1 MDLTSDTIAR
11 LSRHALSWTEFTS
24 IALFILTALL
34 LMLTYSLARERW
46 VEFSAWAALGSATLA
61 IQFMLLGW
69 HDVAQPE
76 RGEMPGVMARRPDEG
91 GKYFKECDRCPEMVV
106 IQPGYFV
113 MGATDAA
120 AGPEEGPLRTMM
132 IAKRFAIARVATTN
146 AEFRAFMVATKRSPG
161 ACVLGPDA
169 EPAQCVSF
177 EDAQAFTAWLRRE
190 TGMAYRLA
198 SSAEW
203 EYAGRAGSAPPTAA
217 TSAGVI
223 KASLQSSVPQAVPA
237 ASGRNGFGVSGM
249 GAGHGELVEDCWS
262 PTLAELSADGRSLQ
276 GGLVSNCST
285 RVVKGGADYA
295 RGLGV
300 RLSSRRPIAHN
311 AGEPGVGFRVVRE
324 LVQLPRK

>member
-11 LSRHALSWTEFTS
+11 LSCHALSWTEFTS

-46 VEFSAWAALGSATLA
+46 VEVSAWAALGSATLA

-76 RGEMPGVMARRPDEG
+76 RGEMPGVMARRPDEA
-91 GKYFKECDRCPEMVV
+91 GKYFKECDKCPEMVV

-113 MGATDAA
+113 MGATDAS

-132 IAKRFAIARVATTN
+132 IAKRFAIARSATTN
-146 AEFRAFMVATKRSPG
+146 AEFQNFVTATKRPVA
-161 ACVLGPDA
+161 ACAIGPA
-169 EPAQCVSF
+169 TEPAQCASF
-177 EDAQAFTAWLRRE
+177 EDAQAYLAWLRRE
-190 TGMAYRLA
+190 TGMSYRLA

-217 TSAGVI
+217 ASSGVI
-223 KASLQSSVPQAVPA
+223 KASLQSSAPQTSSAG
-237 ASGRNGFGVSGM
+237 SGRNGFGVSGM
-249 GAGHGELVEDCWS
+249 GAGRGELVEVWS
-262 PTLAELSADGRSLQ
+262 PTLAELSGDGRSLQ
-276 GGLVSNCST
+276 GGLMSNCST
-285 RVVKGGADYA
+285 RVVKGGVEYA

-300 RLSSRRPIAHN
+300 RLSSRRPIAPN
-311 AGEPGVGFRVVRE
+311 SSQPGVGFRVVRE

>member
-1 MDLTSDTIAR
+1 MDLTSETIAR

-76 RGEMPGVMARRPDEG
+76 RGEMPGVVARRPDEG
-91 GKYFKECDRCPEMVV
+91 GKYFKECDKCPEMVV

-132 IAKRFAIARVATTN
+132 IAKRFAIARAATTN
-146 AEFRAFMVATKRSPG
+146 AEFRAFASATKRPAS
-161 ACVLGPDA
+161 ACAFGPEA
-169 EPAQCVSF
+169 ELAQCVTF
-177 EDAQAFTAWLRRE
+177 DDAQAYLTWLRRE
-190 TGMAYRLA
+190 TGMIYRLA

-217 TSAGVI
+217 SSAGVI
-223 KASLQSSVPQAVPA
+223 KASLQSSVPQASPA
-237 ASGRNGFGVSGM
+237 VSGRNGFGIAGM
-249 GAGHGELVEDCWS
+249 GAGRGELVEDCWS
-262 PTLAELSADGRSLQ
+262 PTLAELSADGRAHQ
-276 GGLVSNCST
+276 GGLVSNCRT
-285 RVVKGGADYA
+285 RVVKGGEDYP

-300 RLSSRRPIAHN
+300 RLSSRRPIALN
-311 AGEPGVGFRVVRE
+311 MGEPGVGFRVVRE